1 MICAPNPMFAFPY
14 TLHLW
19 LSGFYTYPAVQHSGD
34 VGSSVSAVRK
44 FIQLVMHSLRSQWSS
59 SSHDHGQNAKCID
72 IWRTPHA
79 TVQWSASTQ
88 ATWFFFVHR
97 IRFWIT
103 GFSAWSSFQT
113 ENSHLSFGFF
123 GFLVPGF
130 FDVDVVPFGLF
141 SVVSFGFFDV
151 VPFGCCFFVLLIN
164 HFFWDFFFCHFVS
177 CSSKSLVLLQSL
189 WACHTHFIT
198 HAWTQGILSWD
209 LEPLCLCKTMIKG
222 IWKWQHIPRV
232 KKMDHANRNG
242 LYCTNHACGFS
253 ITWCTGL
260 SCAKQHAFSES
271 GTNANHLSCTYADIK
286 FTKSKWWTGWPFDFK
301 NSIVVFLTGGP
312 HGQSSQGFHVLQV
325 LQAIGA
331 NCTRFING
339 PGNKIRHTCKENIDI
354 HPCWSVLNSFQN
366 VVVPPIFG
374 TRHKYRPA
382 FSIWSCIWLPADL
395 CDGIQSS
402 LNSVGSPKCLSGDIS
417 DIRAK
422 WGISKLV
429 ISGEKMAK
437 CIWGQGIHAAKSAD
451 AGERRSL

>member
-1 MICAPNPMFAFPY
+1 
-14 TLHLW
+14 
-19 LSGFYTYPAVQHSGD
+19 
-34 VGSSVSAVRK
+34 
-44 FIQLVMHSLRSQWSS
+44 
-59 SSHDHGQNAKCID
+59 
-72 IWRTPHA
+72 
-79 TVQWSASTQ
+79 
-88 ATWFFFVHR
+88 
-97 IRFWIT
+97 
-103 GFSAWSSFQT
+103 
-113 ENSHLSFGFF
+113 
-123 GFLVPGF
+123 
-130 FDVDVVPFGLF
+130 
-141 SVVSFGFFDV
+141 
-151 VPFGCCFFVLLIN
+151 
-164 HFFWDFFFCHFVS
+164 
-177 CSSKSLVLLQSL
+177 
-189 WACHTHFIT
+189 
-198 HAWTQGILSWD
+198 
-209 LEPLCLCKTMIKG
+209 MIKG